1 MHPRSALLLLTGL
14 LLPAALGAQDAR
26 AVEPEL
32 LWSHETG
39 G

>member
-14 LLPAALGAQDAR
+14 FLPAALQAQDAR
-26 AVEPEL
+26 TVEPEL
-32 LWSHETG
+32 LWSHDTG